1 MKKLNLITTLLIGLI
16 VLMGCKK
23 ERLDPVVLPI
33 GAVLAVLGYKVIRAI
48 IVSIGKN
55 SEQEP
60 AELKNYTDLLLD
72 KAKDLD
78 IKVSLTDLK
87 SEIYSKI
94 DSGEIKT
101 PGEILKCFDNN

>member
-1 MKKLNLITTLLIGLI
+1 MSRSFANSINAYPTNFAHIAT
-16 VLMGCKK
+16 
-23 ERLDPVVLPI
+23 RP
-33 GAVLAVLGYKVIRAI
+33 A

-94 DSGEIKT
+94 DSGKIKT
-101 PGEILKCFDNN
+101 CSEILKCFDNNY

>member
-1 MKKLNLITTLLIGLI
+1 MPQH
-16 VLMGCKK
+16 CKCS
-23 ERLDPVVLPI
+23 
-33 GAVLAVLGYKVIRAI
+33 GA
-48 IVSIGKN
+48 N
-55 SEQEP
+55 
-60 AELKNYTDLLLD
+60 

-101 PGEILKCFDNN
+101 PGEILKCFDNK

>member
-23 ERLDPVVLPI
+23 ESLDPVVLPI
-33 GAVLAVLGYKVIRAI
+33 GAVLAVLGYKAIREI
-48 IVSIGKN
+48 LHQIGKN
-55 SEQEP
+55 VDQEP
-60 AELKNYTDLLLD
+60 AELKNYTDLVLD

-101 PGEILKCFDNN
+101 AGQILKCFDND

>member
-1 MKKLNLITTLLIGLI
+1 MPQHYK
-16 VLMGCKK
+16 CS
-23 ERLDPVVLPI
+23 
-33 GAVLAVLGYKVIRAI
+33 GA
-48 IVSIGKN
+48 GKN

-101 PGEILKCFDNN
+101 PGEILKCFDIN

>member
-23 ERLDPVVLPI
+23 ESLDPVVLPI

-94 DSGEIKT
+94 DSGKIKT
-101 PGEILKCFDNN
+101 CSEILKCFDNN